1 MKWIYHIKQKM
12 QVAFLLGI
20 ILMVVYV
27 NSVMENRNVEE
38 LGGSFSSVYE
48 DRLLVESYIYKL
60 SDHLY
65 QKKIMLDHCDLVS
78 SATSNLR
85 KNIDQH
91 NSEIRALIH
100 NYGITRLTE
109 RESIVFDELKIS
121 IDRMTILE
129 RDYLRLPEQEK
140 AAKLLQL
147 NQQFFVAAKNL
158 SQLSVIQIEEAK
170 RLNDDSKRIIAG
182 FTMLTHFEMAMLIS
196 IGLIILALILS
207 SSQINPKHMVDSRLN

>member
-91 NSEIRALIH
+91 NSEIQTLIH
-100 NYGITRLTE
+100 NYQITRLTE
-109 RESIVFDELKIS
+109 KESLVFDDLKIN

-158 SQLSVIQIEEAK
+158 SQFLSFK
-170 RLNDDSKRIIAG
+170 
-182 FTMLTHFEMAMLIS
+182 
-196 IGLIILALILS
+196 
-207 SSQINPKHMVDSRLN
+207 